1 MVLIFAAAAAWCLFL
16 GAAIVL
22 GGVRDRLLAQ
32 RLGEETA
39 RRLLTLVLCA
49 VIFLTTWGM
58 AAVVG
63 LGDPSAAWRIG
74 AGWTLATL
82 ALETAMGR
90 LVMKRSV
97 AEILTD
103 YKIWR
108 GRLWLLVPVSTLS
121 APAVI
126 LAVTG

>member
-1 MVLIFAAAAAWCLFL
+1 M
-16 GAAIVL
+16 VL

-49 VIFLTTWGM
+49 IIFLTTWGM
-58 AAVVG
+58 AAVTG
-63 LGDPSAAWRIG
+63 LNDPSAAWRIG

-82 ALETAMGR
+82 ALETAMG
-90 LVMKRSV
+90 LFVMKRS
-97 AEILTD
+97 ASEILTD

-121 APAVI
+121 APPVI

>member
-58 AAVVG
+58 AAAVG